1 MERARLVRTAMKLN
15 AQPGQSGPNGQSVQ
29 RVVAEGPEG
38 GDETAFS
45 DLD

>member
-1 MERARLVRTAMKLN
+1 MELYLWLKQFYKIPFLFIFSIIIGV
-15 AQPGQSGPNGQSVQ
+15 VQ